1 MNMITEMNSSKTS
14 FESSFFN
21 ESPLVRSRTSSFST
35 NNATSSYTSLPFFSQ
50 QNNQQCYTGSLFSH
64 LQEEEEEEEELDA
77 PINIYHENRGHLE
90 EDKKART
97 ELITEIANDD
107 LYCPVQPQQKKEN
120 TSSRGLNSFL
130 PRNYNGVME
139 STNSND
145 TWAFYQNDMF
155 STTNNMFSSFDGINS
170 VACQ

>member
-50 QNNQQCYTGSLFSH
+50 QNNQQCYTGS
-64 LQEEEEEEEELDA
+64 
-77 PINIYHENRGHLE
+77 GHLE

-155 STTNNMFSSFDGINS
+155 NTTNNMFSSFDGINS

>member
-1 MNMITEMNSSKTS
+1 MNMITEMNSSRTS

-50 QNNQQCYTGSLFSH
+50 QNNQQCYTGS
-64 LQEEEEEEEELDA
+64 
-77 PINIYHENRGHLE
+77 GHLE

-155 STTNNMFSSFDGINS
+155 NTTNNMFSSFDGINS

>member
-64 LQEEEEEEEELDA
+64 LQEEEEEEELDA
-77 PINIYHENRGHLE
+77 PINIYHENRGHIE

-107 LYCPVQPQQKKEN
+107 LYCPVQPQQKKRKHIVKRIKFFPP
-120 TSSRGLNSFL
+120 SQL
-130 PRNYNGVME
+130 
-139 STNSND
+139 
-145 TWAFYQNDMF
+145 
-155 STTNNMFSSFDGINS
+155 
-170 VACQ
+170 